1 MVESL
6 SLSLS
11 LSLSVFLLLLWI
23 LYCNTAVTSCVC
35 SYSDALHS
43 RSPVIFPKSEFV
55 HYHFTNIFSC
65 PCWLLL
71 LLLLLLLLS
80 LSLSLSLSLISRT
93 NLHQPS
99 RIQITKK
106 IYFELYHF
114 NISCICNPTRDKK
127 ELLKKSKHKI
137 LWTQNTHGIIFSIF

>member
-1 MVESL
+1 MVEFL
-6 SLSLS
+6 SLSLFFFFFFEFYSPTQLWRAVYAVTAMHYILVLQLYS
-11 LSLSVFLLLLWI
+11 LNQNLSITTLRISSPVLIDFFFFFFLLSI
-23 LYCNTAVTSCVC
+23 
-35 SYSDALHS
+35 
-43 RSPVIFPKSEFV
+43 
-55 HYHFTNIFSC
+55 
-65 PCWLLL
+65 
-71 LLLLLLLLS
+71 
-80 LSLSLSLSLISRT
+80 SLISRT